1 MHKFSIILELDNAIA
16 SSCFVSL
23 FRLVSII
30 ELNFLLCVSVMLISD
45 HHLNQPANDIKTGHV
60 DTQHMGRVVKIE
72 LFSQSMFF
80 FRNVRFL
87 NTLCERHKAETELYS
102 DHALANQADHIHC
115 CQLKDTEK
123 MKYVPETGSRL
134 LSFFLIIKVFFVF
147 FMKQ

>member
-30 ELNFLLCVSVMLISD
+30 ELNFLLYVSVMLVSD

-60 DTQHMGRVVKIE
+60 HMGRVVKIE

-80 FRNVRFL
+80 L
-87 NTLCERHKAETELYS
+87 ET
-102 DHALANQADHIHC
+102 
-115 CQLKDTEK
+115 
-123 MKYVPETGSRL
+123 
-134 LSFFLIIKVFFVF
+134 
-147 FMKQ
+147 